1 MAKLSNF
8 DVIVPISIEIEG
20 LTVNMKVRKNF
31 MTTNKQVA
39 LIEAELKDQTLQSL
53 AQFCEFVT
61 WWDIVD
67 DDGAMVP
74 LDPSVLSDTLPVNV
88 LHEMMQASI
97 QALRA
102 LGK

>member
-31 MTTNKQVA
+31 MTPAKQVA
-39 LIEAELKDQTLQSL
+39 LMTASMADQVKESL

-67 DDGAMVP
+67 DDDVMVALNP
-74 LDPSVLSDTLPVNV
+74 EALTDTLPINV
-88 LHEMMQASI
+88 LHDMMSKSI
-97 QALRA
+97 DALRA

>member
-8 DVIVPISIEIEG
+8 DVVVPISIEIEG

-31 MTTNKQVA
+31 MTPAKQVA
-39 LIEAELKDQTLQSL
+39 LLNAGVADQITESL

-67 DDGAMVP
+67 DDDIMVA
-74 LDPSVLSDTLPVNV
+74 LDPEALTDSLPINV
-88 LHEMMQASI
+88 LHDMMGKSI
-97 QALRA
+97 DALRA